1 MHPEYPSLGFFFGLM
16 YKLTNLPVV
25 TIALIEGCARAG
37 GCDFAMA
44 FDIRFGVRD
53 RMRLSH
59 VEACLGVYASGG
71 GAMRMVQQMGKPRA
85 LEYLYSG
92 RDIEANEGEKYGL
105 INRAF
110 DTSIE
115 MHEFV
120 DRYIERVGKFE
131 LTALAMTKKRVN
143 EACNASSLEV
153 FERDFQAFMELLNLP
168 KTIKLVSE
176 VWEVIKGATDC
187 EEERILS
194 DAIMTLPSYQ

>member
-1 MHPEYPSLGFFFGLM
+1 MHPEHPTLGFFFGLM

-25 TIALIEGCARAG
+25 TIALVEGCARAG
-37 GCDFAMA
+37 GCDFVMA
-44 FDIRFGVRD
+44 FDMRFCVRD
-53 RMRLSH
+53 RMRLAH

-92 RDIEANEGEKYGL
+92 RDIEADEGERYGL

-110 DTSIE
+110 DTSVE
-115 MHEFV
+115 MREFV
-120 DRYIERVGKFE
+120 DKYTARVVKFE
-131 LTALAMTKKRVN
+131 LSALAMTKKRVN
-143 EACNASSLEV
+143 DGSNASSLEV
-153 FERDFQAFMELLNLP
+153 FEKDFHAFMELLNLP
-168 KTIKLVSE
+168 RTVQLVGE

-187 EEERILS
+187 DEERTLP

>member
-1 MHPEYPSLGFFFGLM
+1 MHPEHPTLGFFFGLM

-25 TIALIEGCARAG
+25 TIALVEGCARAG
-37 GCDFAMA
+37 GCDFVMA
-44 FDIRFGVRD
+44 FDMRFGVRD
-53 RMRLSH
+53 RMRLAH

-92 RDIEANEGEKYGL
+92 RDIEADEGERYGL

-110 DTSIE
+110 DTSVE
-115 MHEFV
+115 MREFV
-120 DRYIERVGKFE
+120 DKYTARVVKFE
-131 LTALAMTKKRVN
+131 LSALAMTKKRVN
-143 EACNASSLEV
+143 DGSNASSLEV
-153 FERDFQAFMELLNLP
+153 FEKDFHAFMELLNLP
-168 KTIKLVSE
+168 RTVQLVGE

-187 EEERILS
+187 DEERTLP